1 MKHSAGA
8 EFVALAAMMISLVAL
23 SIDSM
28 LPALPTIAAEF
39 SLADP
44 NDQQYII
51 TSVFLGLSIGQLIYG
66 PLSDAFG
73 RKGPIYLGIGVFV
86 VGSVLCLLAP
96 TYELLLVGRFLQGL
110 GASSARIVTMAIVR
124 DRFEG
129 AAMARVMSFVMAV
142 FIFVPALAP
151 LLGQGILLFGDWH
164 LIFAFILLYGVV
176 ALLWFGLRLEESL
189 PVARRHRLSIKSL
202 WQGTRF
208 IFQQPVSVIAILISG
223 LLFSGFVA
231 YLSNAQQILGELY
244 QTGDAFALY
253 FALLALGIGLASLVN
268 ARIVSRLGILR
279 VCLLALTLQCA
290 LTLAMLVLSVW
301 LYDQVP
307 PLWLFMLYCFPLFFC
322 LGLQF
327 GNINALA
334 MQPLGNIAGLGA
346 SVSGAVSTMIAVPLG
361 AVVGQHY
368 NGTPVPLV
376 ASFLVFGSVGL
387 VALVWLSKHMETS

>member
-1 MKHSAGA
+1 MKNTAAA
-8 EFVALAAMMISLVAL
+8 EFIALAAMLISLVAL

-28 LPALPTIAAEF
+28 LPALPAIAAEF
-39 SLADP
+39 NLVDP

-51 TSVFLGLSIGQLIYG
+51 TGLFLGLGVGQLIYG
-66 PLSDAFG
+66 PLSDAYG
-73 RKGPIYLGIGVFV
+73 RKGPIYVGIGIFV
-86 VGSVLCLLAP
+86 LGSVLCLLTP

-110 GASSARIVTMAIVR
+110 GASSARIVTLAIVR

-142 FIFVPALAP
+142 FIFIPALAP
-151 LLGQGILLFGDWH
+151 LLGQSILFFGDWH
-164 LIFAFILLYGVV
+164 LIFAFILLYGLV
-176 ALLWFGLRLEESL
+176 AVLWLGLRLEESL
-189 PVARRHRLSIKSL
+189 PVARRHRLSLKSL

-223 LLFSGFVA
+223 LLFGGFVA

-253 FALLALGIGLASLVN
+253 FALLALGIGAASIAN
-268 ARIVSRLGILR
+268 ARILSRLGILQ
-279 VCLLALTLQCA
+279 VCVLALSLQCGMS
-290 LTLAMLVLSVW
+290 LVMLVVSVW

-361 AVVGQHY
+361 ALVGQHY
-368 NGTPVPLV
+368 NGTPVPLI
-376 ASFLVFGSVGL
+376 ASFLVFGGVGL
-387 VALVWLSKHMETS
+387 MALAWLSKRVEHI